1 MKSSR
6 LFSAM
11 RSAPCARVALTIL
24 LATALTACVNK
35 AADPGV
41 SNMHSLPEPE
51 IKVVNYSLVA
61 CEEIWDVPDNKV
73 MDSSLYWLRAIDC
86 AVRLSP
92 AEARAQARLW
102 PADDWQ
108 SAFKQAMLMDNGNET
123 PVERRQYLQRLDGFI
138 GDYPV
143 PLRPLIQLW
152 RDNQLAQLQLS
163 EARTRYHHLQ
173 QSSDAQLDA
182 LRQQLIAQN
191 KELVLV
197 RRKLQTLTDIERQLS
212 SRRSP
217 DTSDNGHIDKNGA
230 AQGDSVAVPDNTTQD
245 APQP

>member
-1 MKSSR
+1 
-6 LFSAM
+6 
-11 RSAPCARVALTIL
+11 L
-24 LATALTACVNK
+24 LATALAACVNN
-35 AADPGV
+35 APDPRV
-41 SNMHSLPEPE
+41 SAMNLLPEPE

-61 CEEIWDVPDNKV
+61 CGEIWGVPDNKAI
-73 MDSSLYWLRAIDC
+73 DSSLYWLRTIDC

-102 PADDWQ
+102 PADDLQ
-108 SAFKQAMLMDNGNET
+108 SAFKQAVLMDNGNET

-182 LRQQLIAQN
+182 LRQQQIAQN
-191 KELVLV
+191 KELMLV

-217 DTSDNGHIDKNGA
+217 DTSDNGHADKNGG
-230 AQGDSVAVPDNTTQD
+230 AQSESASVPDNTTQD